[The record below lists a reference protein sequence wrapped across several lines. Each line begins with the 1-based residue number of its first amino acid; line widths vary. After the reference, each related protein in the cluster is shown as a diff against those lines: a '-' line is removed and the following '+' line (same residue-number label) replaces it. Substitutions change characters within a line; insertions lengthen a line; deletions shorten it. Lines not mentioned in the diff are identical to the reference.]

1 MTRSPTKKTLDL
13 VAMAQAANEEVQQ
26 AKELPPAA
34 ADVEERVKL
43 TPREIVFTIGYDAPD
58 GKDYSADIKSKVI
71 DADGRLAKTRL
82 LAQLTRGLN
91 PDSLSQEDR
100 YRFEA
105 LARAAV
111 QLVEPPSWL
120 IDAIGEDLELLIS
133 VNNILLEHENRYF
146 RGNSRKGE
154 GSSLKARVRTT
165 VAAFNPDA

>member
-58 GKDYSADIKSKVI
+58 GTDYSAEIKSKVI

-82 LAQLTRGLN
+82 LAQLTHGLN

-100 YRFEA
+100 
-105 LARAAV
+105 
-111 QLVEPPSWL
+111 
-120 IDAIGEDLELLIS
+120 
-133 VNNILLEHENRYF
+133 
-146 RGNSRKGE
+146 
-154 GSSLKARVRTT
+154 
-165 VAAFNPDA
+165 